1 MALCHTLF
9 QTKKDIELKIKLL
22 TDINLSSLM
31 PYEDNNFS
39 GSFVLDFRKC
49 WRHVQP
55 KIQCSATVGYS
66 FNANPVTNLT
76 VHQLSSFVY
85 FVLFIF
91 LLFDLYVCVDF
102 N

>member
-31 PYEDNNFS
+31 PYEDNNFG
-39 GSFVLDFRKC
+39 GSLVLDFRKC

-55 KIQCSATVGYS
+55 KIQCSATVGYK
-66 FNANPVTNLT
+66 
-76 VHQLSSFVY
+76 
-85 FVLFIF
+85 FVLWNIYG
-91 LLFDLYVCVDF
+91 LKLVMPEKLTIYKLALMQIQ
-102 N
+102 